1 MHGGRVQPVE
11 GPGRG
16 VGRPVPPH
24 GAPNGRPGGRPPQG
38 GPGGQG
44 RGGRGN
50 AQKALQRGP
59 LQVDIN
65 SLAPDTTDASRTN
78 LIRSMLA
85 GDASDGTRQTLAR
98 AETPQNLIALTLGS
112 PEFQRR

>member
-1 MHGGRVQPVE
+1 MHDAAEIGFPSQAGQ
-11 GPGRG
+11 
-16 VGRPVPPH
+16 
-24 GAPNGRPGGRPPQG
+24 
-38 GPGGQG
+38 GGQG

-50 AQKALQRGP
+50 ALRALLRGP

-65 SLAPDTTDASRTN
+65 TLAPDTTDASRTN
-78 LIRSMLA
+78 LIRTMLA

-98 AETPQNLIALTLGS
+98 AETPQNLVALTLGS